1 MQRFVEEHEH
11 ADGFQPLQVIFGILS
26 DRFGWKWPLVIDL
39 LICSALELGAGFVH
53 TFSQFL
59 ALRSLFGIAM
69 GGIWGLASSTALEN
83 LPIEVRGLASGVFQ
97 QGYAAGY
104 LIAAV
109 INLRLVPHSSH
120 TWRALFWASGA
131 MSAFAALIRT
141 LLPEGE
147 VFLCAKALE
156 REKGSTTGKKT
167 RVFIRQAGAMLKMHR
182 LLCVYAML
190 LMTGM

>member
-59 ALRSLFGIAM
+59 ALRSLFGITM

-83 LPIEVRGLASGVFQ
+83 LPIEVRGLASAGIRCRISHCGCDKPSPGPSHIPYMASSLLGLRGNVRLCRSHSDPPFGERGLPLRESSRAREGLDDWEEDPRFHTPSWSDAQ
-97 QGYAAGY
+97 DAPASVRLRYASDDG
-104 LIAAV
+104 
-109 INLRLVPHSSH
+109 
-120 TWRALFWASGA
+120 
-131 MSAFAALIRT
+131 
-141 LLPEGE
+141 
-147 VFLCAKALE
+147 
-156 REKGSTTGKKT
+156 
-167 RVFIRQAGAMLKMHR
+167 
-182 LLCVYAML
+182 
-190 LMTGM
+190 